1 MSLTLLDWFIVVVMA
16 GGLARGMYVGAVRQV
31 ASIAGLIV
39 AFVVS
44 VQLMHPV
51 GEITAQSLGLSE
63 AAVPLVGFV
72 VVFAGV
78 QLIVFGVARMLESAL
93 ESLHL
98 SLANRAAGGAL
109 GAFKAAL
116 LMSVLFLVTTQL
128 NVPDEQSQQESTL
141 YGPVASV
148 LPDTWDYAAA
158 YLPKVKRASD
168 AFGRRVRPAL
178 ERDPFDEPGSSGS
191 TTPASNTRVPSDSTA
206 TQVRTGGTESSSP

>member
-1 MSLTLLDWFIVVVMA
+1 MSLTFLDWLIVVALAV
-16 GGLARGMYVGAVRQV
+16 GLARGMYVGAVRQV

-51 GEITAQSLGLSE
+51 GDIAGQSLGLSE
-63 AAVPLVGFV
+63 AAAPLVGFV
-72 VVFAGV
+72 VVFSTV

-98 SLANRAAGGAL
+98 SLANRAAGAAL

-128 NVPDEQSQQESTL
+128 DVPDEQAQQESAL

-148 LPDTWDYAAA
+148 LPGTWDYAAA

-178 ERDPFDEPGSSGS
+178 ERDPFGEPE
-191 TTPASNTRVPSDSTA
+191 ASNSTSSATSTGASRPDSTA
-206 TQVRTGGTESSSP
+206 TRVRAGDGQP